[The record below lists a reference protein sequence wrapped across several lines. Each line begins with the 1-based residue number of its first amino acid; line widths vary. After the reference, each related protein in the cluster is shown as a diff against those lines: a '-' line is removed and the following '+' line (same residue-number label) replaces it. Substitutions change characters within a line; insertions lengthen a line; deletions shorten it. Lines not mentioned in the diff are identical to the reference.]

1 MQEPKSVRIS
11 IFGEQYMIKGL
22 SSPEAVHKIA
32 SLVDEMMKEI
42 AGKHPALDHHKLA
55 VLAALNIAYRLHVL
69 EQDSSERQKAY
80 DRQVQALEAL
90 NDRLMK
96 LEKDEVAREALV
108 QSLKSQ
114 LQQLE
119 EERTRLNEEKERLEK
134 TMSTLNLELERLKA
148 AYQGAQEE
156 IRELYGLLDET
167 TTQSS

>member
-11 IFGEQYMIKGL
+11 IFGEHYMIKGL
-22 SSPEAVHKIA
+22 SSPEVVQKVA

-55 VLAALNIAYRLHVL
+55 VLAALNIAYQLHVR
-69 EQDSSERQKAY
+69 EAENSERQKAY

-96 LEKDEVAREALV
+96 LEKDEVEREALV
-108 QSLKSQ
+108 QSLNNQ
-114 LQQLE
+114 LNQLA
-119 EERTRLNEEKERLEK
+119 EERSRLKEEKEHLQENVAALK
-134 TMSTLNLELERLKA
+134 SELERLKA